1 MRPLNLYVGNILD
14 LRTQAE
20 PISIVGANKLQLS
33 TDDTAPLYINNNLV
47 YQAGSGI
54 SYSITIG
61 ASGLYQIN
69 DSIILLNSTRVG
81 YIANQGKT
89 MSDKQIQLQVGN
101 IDSISNKVLNLT
113 GAIKATFIFDSANTQ
128 VINGITFLPGGGIGP
143 AVITLGDD
151 KTIINDQLN
160 FTGST
165 NVGYIIERL
174 I

>member
-33 TDDTAPLYINNNLV
+33 TDDTAPLYINNTLV
-47 YQAGSGI
+47 YSAGSGI
-54 SYSITIG
+54 NYSITIG
-61 ASGLYQIN
+61 ASGLYKIN
-69 DSIILLNSTRVG
+69 DSVILLNSTRVG

-89 MSDKQIQLQVGN
+89 MSEKQIQLQVGN
-101 IDSISNKVLNLT
+101 IDSISNKILNLT

-128 VINGITFLPGGGIGP
+128 IINGLRFLPGGGSGP
-143 AVITLGDD
+143 VVITLGDD
-151 KTIINDQLN
+151 RTIINDQLD